1 MVDEILECNLEDF
14 LAHYAPWEVP
24 APTVES
30 VYDLYVADNERH
42 PPLVKKMEQDHED
55 TAPSGL
61 VFADFEI
68 EPTKCTSSEPSVLKD
83 LKDIVDSLCEQKVES
98 QLREIHRTPALCY
111 KDCPYDAMSSEIKGT
126 NIRVDACLTERPEG
140 RLEHGDYRDPN
151 PDGVDL
157 ADVAVAA
164 EFKKHYKDRIQNRH
178 QLVADAS
185 QILNNDPRRTWM
197 YGFTI
202 ENTMMSIWYFSR
214 SHTVVSTP
222 FDFTK
227 DIKSFIHVFLSLLYA
242 TREEIGYDPT
252 VHRVLHKDKIQYVY
266 EVVSEGETR
275 YFRTKKTLFT
285 SRVLSITGRK
295 TRVWKAVEVEGYE
308 NEQYRKEKVRGK
320 EVALKDCWLGE
331 GSRTEKD
338 NLSAIFERLE
348 AVKEKVKDDPKILDW
363 ADPSGN
369 RQLFEDLLDTGN
381 YKGYFMEIECDTK
394 LAITKA
400 RLPTA
405 QPVPDFLVP
414 LEREETSSGNAGPQS
429 TQTTQ
434 SLLEMAHQR
443 RNAQQDRLKPS
454 TPREYRAKQHYRLIY
469 KEVGRPLHAATNLG
483 SSLQGLA
490 DTLIAL
496 TLLYLA
502 GYVHRD
508 VSIGNII
515 LVDSS
520 DGVPRGKLS
529 DLEYAKV
536 FQEGEPSA
544 DPKTGTLFFMAY
556 EIHAG
561 RVLYQPPRV
570 VSRKLTPRTGHVVPP
585 ATSTRWLRPKFR
597 FTHDLESLLW
607 VTLYVLAKYLPQ
619 DERSRKF
626 LDKIYVPT
634 SNPSRERED
643 LITMGPQAFQHYLEG
658 HLHSKIA
665 CFSESLAHY
674 QNVLG
679 WSYTDEYS
687 MDNMLNHATYDLLY
701 DITHQAFSGIKTAFD
716 SGNVPNFEFTHNA
729 GAQQRTLPPES
740 RRKRPRTQGEGED
753 DDYVPVEQDLL
764 PDRQP
769 VRKQPKRGKTMSS
782 LQSHVIIS

>member
-1 MVDEILECNLEDF
+1 
-14 LAHYAPWEVP
+14 
-24 APTVES
+24 
-30 VYDLYVADNERH
+30 
-42 PPLVKKMEQDHED
+42 
-55 TAPSGL
+55 
-61 VFADFEI
+61 
-68 EPTKCTSSEPSVLKD
+68 
-83 LKDIVDSLCEQKVES
+83 
-98 QLREIHRTPALCY
+98 
-111 KDCPYDAMSSEIKGT
+111 
-126 NIRVDACLTERPEG
+126 
-140 RLEHGDYRDPN
+140 
-151 PDGVDL
+151 
-157 ADVAVAA
+157 
-164 EFKKHYKDRIQNRH
+164 
-178 QLVADAS
+178 
-185 QILNNDPRRTWM
+185 
-197 YGFTI
+197 
-202 ENTMMSIWYFSR
+202 
-214 SHTVVSTP
+214 
-222 FDFTK
+222 
-227 DIKSFIHVFLSLLYA
+227 
-242 TREEIGYDPT
+242 EIGYDPT

-443 RNAQQDRLKPS
+443 RNARQGRLKPS

-520 DGVPRGKLS
+520 DGIPRGKLS

-561 RVLYQPPRV
+561 NVLYNPLEDLDHDFNLQTEDGHA
-570 VSRKLTPRTGHVVPP
+570 VSPTPSTMLT
-585 ATSTRWLRPKFR
+585 RPKFR

-607 VTLYVLAKYLPQ
+607 VTLYILAKYLPQ

-626 LDKIYVPT
+626 VNEVYVPA
-634 SNPSRERED
+634 SNPSQRRLD
-643 LITMGPQAFQHYLEG
+643 IIRMKRKDFQHYLEG

-665 CFSESLAHY
+665 CFAVYLAHY
-674 QNVLG
+674 KSVLG
-679 WSYTDEYS
+679 WSYMDERS
-687 MDNMLNHATYDLLY
+687 VDNMLDHASYGLVY
-701 DITHQAFSGIKTAFD
+701 KFTHQAFSGIKKAFE
-716 SGNVPNFEFTHNA
+716 SGKAPDFEFTHNT
-729 GAQQRTLPPES
+729 GAQEEILPSES
-740 RRKRPRTQGEGED
+740 QRKRPRTQGEGED
-753 DDYVPVEQDLL
+753 DDYVPVEQGINEEQVYTDEGNDKSHLQNSDLIRNETSFL
-764 PDRQP
+764 TQQPHHQLQQCQRVQVLNSLYAILEDFQGHYAPWQVPATIIDSVYALYVEGEEHSPPLVKQIKQGEGTTIQNPWVFTKLETEPTNAERQETDMFEKLKDT
-769 VRKQPKRGKTMSS
+769 VNSLCESKVRGKLKEINRTATLRYENCPDKGMTPEIKKGTNLRADAYLTVRELDS
-782 LQSHVIIS
+782 QSEDFDHRDCSPEVDLAD